1 MGWLAW
7 ERFRCNVDCD
17 RDPKNCI
24 SEQLFMDMA
33 DRLVED
39 GWKELG
45 YVYVNMDDCWM
56 ARDRDTQGKLVAD
69 PGRFPGGI
77 KALADYIHTRG
88 LKLGIYADLGQRT
101 CAGYPG
107 TTLDK
112 VEQDAATFA
121 EWGVDMLK
129 LDGCHSSLEE
139 QALGYV
145 RMSEALQA
153 TGHRIA
159 YSCSWPAYR
168 GGLPPEVDYTL
179 MKKICNMW
187 RNYNDIEDSW
197 GRVVK
202 IIDWYSD
209 NQDVLQPLAG
219 PGHWNDPDMVVIG
232 NFALSIE
239 ESKSHMALWAIFAAP
254 ILMSNDLRDLS
265 QDSRL
270 ILQNKMLIRINQ
282 DPLGI
287 QGRRILKD
295 STMIDVY
302 MRPLAQSAKALV
314 FFSRRVDR
322 PILYTSS
329 LLTLNFA
336 SNRAY
341 QTEDVYSGEILRGRK
356 ADANFTLL
364 IVPSGVVVW
373 YVIPMV

>member
-1 MGWLAW
+1 MYFHTEA
-7 ERFRCNVDCD
+7 
-17 RDPKNCI
+17 
-24 SEQLFMDMA
+24 M
-33 DRLVED
+33 
-39 GWKELG
+39 
-45 YVYVNMDDCWM
+45 
-56 ARDRDTQGKLVAD
+56 
-69 PGRFPGGI
+69 
-77 KALADYIHTRG
+77 IHTRG

>member
-1 MGWLAW
+1 
-7 ERFRCNVDCD
+7 
-17 RDPKNCI
+17 
-24 SEQLFMDMA
+24 MDMA

-69 PGRFPGGI
+69 PGRFPRGI

-202 IIDWYSD
+202 IVDWYSD

-329 LLTLNFA
+329 LLKLNFA